1 MSVEVIVIF
10 YLLTELFEAYNQK
23 GNSLKEILTY
33 NSYVFS
39 SAPLMY
45 ILFHISYFFLLVLY
59 MKYQSPMLFIVLLLK
74 SLDLGY
80 KLFLVSKIQNEGE
93 GYLDSRLKGS
103 DISINP
109 LFKYISPVLYFMLVF
124 IALT

>member
-1 MSVEVIVIF
+1 MSVEIIAIF
-10 YLLTELFEAYNQK
+10 YLCTELFEAYNQK

-39 SAPLMY
+39 SSPLMY
-45 ILFHISYFFLLVLY
+45 IVFHTSYFFLLVLY
-59 MKYQSPMLFIVLLLK
+59 LKYQSPMLFMALLLK

-80 KLFLVSKIQNEGE
+80 KLFLVSKIQSEGE
-93 GYLDSRLKGS
+93 GYLDSKLKGS
-103 DISINP
+103 DININP
-109 LFKYISPVLYFMLVF
+109 YFKYISPALYFMLVF